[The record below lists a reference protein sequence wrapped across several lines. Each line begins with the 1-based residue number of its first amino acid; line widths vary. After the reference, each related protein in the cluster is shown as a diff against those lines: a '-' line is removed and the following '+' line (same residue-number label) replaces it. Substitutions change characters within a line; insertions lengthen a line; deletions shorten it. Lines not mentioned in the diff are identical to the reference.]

1 MQNVGK
7 PGYERTLYSLH
18 PADDALQHLMEYFLL
33 NYICLRQLQIQAVSL
48 GIQCSLPICIM
59 LIQSF
64 SHESL
69 LIVSCFQACI
79 INISNIKVITT

>member
-1 MQNVGK
+1 MKVH
-7 PGYERTLYSLH
+7 YIYSLH

-64 SHESL
+64 SHESP
-69 LIVSCFQACI
+69 LIFQACI
-79 INISNIKVITT
+79 INIMVVHQQY

>member
-1 MQNVGK
+1 MRNVGK
-7 PGYERTLYSLH
+7 PGYEGTLYSLH

-69 LIVSCFQACI
+69 LIVNCF
-79 INISNIKVITT
+79 SSMYY